1 MNWIRKKY
9 RTRNIF
15 IRTYIFTHTHTQY
28 TRTQFVT
35 PFDRPK
41 MFNIFKNNVKSFPAI
56 STLPFK
62 HTSFGHYWWFY
73 YSFSNDSFI
82 FGCKSNKTMSIRIST
97 PITKK
102 QKPNLLWNYS
112 FFRLF
117 WGLHIFQTV
126 NLIYVLEKS
135 KVKLFDWNKW
145 FVGSSGSFA
154 RILIALFSKIT

>member
-15 IRTYIFTHTHTQY
+15 IRTYISTHTQY
-28 TRTQFVT
+28 TRAQFVT

-82 FGCKSNKTMSIRIST
+82 FGCKSNKTMSIRKST
-97 PITKK
+97 PIKK
-102 QKPNLLWNYS
+102 NKSQICYKTIH
-112 FFRLF
+112 FFPPF
-117 WGLHIFQTV
+117 WGLHIFQPV